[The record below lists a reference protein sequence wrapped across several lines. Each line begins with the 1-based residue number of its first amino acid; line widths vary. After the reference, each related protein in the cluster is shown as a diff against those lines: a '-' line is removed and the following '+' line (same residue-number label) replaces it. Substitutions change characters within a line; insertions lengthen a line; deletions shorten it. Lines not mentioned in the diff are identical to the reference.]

1 MPTASLAARCRV
13 VDAAL
18 GPLGVAEVERGK
30 IALQVLLRDAVLRT
44 GHAAFAGRARSATG
58 AMYLSPLLS

>member
-18 GPLGVAEVERGK
+18 GPLGVSEVERGK